1 MLSEAILLIFGWN
14 MSKDYEILF
23 RLQAKYSSQFAT
35 GFSDAAEKIQNLS
48 EKTAEL
54 NKTSKDISG
63 LIAARERAKAAAAE
77 YFRCKAAVEGLS
89 KAVAG
94 TKSPSTEM
102 LKALSSQQ
110 EKLRKAK
117 RALDAQKDSVRKG
130 NAALSQYGKTTK
142 DLIQSQTQME
152 QAVVRLTT
160 ARRRLLSIETKNLK
174 AEQKMQASGDLAVS
188 SIVMMQYVGEKAVH
202 AMSAPVKAAMSMQ
215 DAMADIAKVVNFDD
229 PEGIAKMQT
238 TLEKMSLSIPVTAEG
253 LAQIAAAAGQSGV
266 AAGELAAFTEQAAKM
281 GVAFD
286 MTAADAGE
294 MMAKWR
300 SGMQLTQDQAVALAD
315 ATNALSN
322 ANAAQAKQ
330 IGETL
335 QRYGALG
342 KVAGL
347 TETQTA
353 ALAATVISSGA
364 EAEVAAT
371 GINAFMRALTRG
383 GSMTDLQ
390 AAAFGNIGFDPIQL
404 QKQIQQDAPKA
415 IMDVL
420 NRIKVKVP
428 KELQMQY
435 LTAMF
440 GDEGARALGPM
451 LTNTELLAK
460 NFELVAKRENYTGSM
475 LGEFEARMKTTSNA
489 LELAGHAISYVSGAV
504 GAPLLD
510 PLRAAMLQFVR
521 MGEAVGDW
529 ISQNQTFVSRV
540 MTAGG
545 AVMTAVMAFHAM
557 RMAAG
562 LALAPFYAVSKT
574 VLTVRAA
581 MLAGGA
587 AAKVWAVACTGASLV
602 AKGLTLAT
610 KGLGVALRFL
620 CLNPVGLAVTAIAG
634 LVAAGVALYKNWDTV
649 KTYMSQTWAAIAA
662 AAKSPINSM
671 IGMINSLI
679 DAINGLLSFKVPDWV
694 PGVGGKSMSVEIPKV
709 PQLAEGGVATGPTLA
724 MVGEGREPEAI
735 LPLSRLPEVG
745 GGRGPMSVSVNFA
758 PVINLTGGK
767 DAYEGVRRGLAEG
780 SKSLKHE
787 LERLLADERRLS
799 FS

>member
-1 MLSEAILLIFGWN
+1 MANE
-14 MSKDYEILF
+14 YEILF
-23 RLQAKYSSQFAT
+23 RLQSKYSSQFAT
-35 GFSDAAEKIQNLS
+35 DFSKAAANTQNLS

-54 NKTSKDISG
+54 NKTSKDIRG

-77 YFRCKAAVEGLS
+77 FFRCKAAVDSLS

-102 LKALSSQQ
+102 LKALSEQQ

-142 DLIQSQTQME
+142 DLAQSQAQME
-152 QAVVRLTT
+152 QAVVRLTA
-160 ARRRLLSIETKNLK
+160 ARRRLLSVEAKQLK
-174 AEQKMQASGDLAVS
+174 AGQRMQASADLAVS
-188 SIVMMQYVGEKAVH
+188 SVVMMQFVGEKAVH
-202 AMSAPVKAAMSMQ
+202 ALSAPVKAAMSMQ
-215 DAMADIAKVVNFDD
+215 DAMADIAKVVDFDD
-229 PEGIAKMQT
+229 PQGLAKMQT

-300 SGMQLTQDQAVALAD
+300 SGMQLTQDQTVALAD

-330 IGETL
+330 IGKTL

-383 GSMTDLQ
+383 GGMTDLQ
-390 AAAFGNIGFDPIQL
+390 AAAFGNVGFDPIQL
-404 QKQIQQDAPKA
+404 QKQIQKDAPKA

-420 NRIKVKVP
+420 NGIKVKIP

-451 LTNTELLAK
+451 LANTELLAK
-460 NFELVAKRENYTGSM
+460 NFELVAKRENYSGSM

-504 GAPLLD
+504 GAPLLE
-510 PLRAAMLQFVR
+510 PLRTTMLEFVR
-521 MGEAVGDW
+521 MGEVVGDW
-529 ISQNQTFVSRV
+529 VSRNQTLVSGL

-545 AVMTAVMAFHAM
+545 AALTAVMAFHAI
-557 RMAAG
+557 RMAVG
-562 LALAPFYAVSKT
+562 LIFAPIFAASKAVLAVRTSM
-574 VLTVRAA
+574 LT
-581 MLAGGA
+581 GGA
-587 AAKVWAVACTGASLV
+587 AAKVWSVACAGAGVV
-602 AKGLTLAT
+602 AKGLTLAV
-610 KGLGVALRFL
+610 KGLGIALRFM
-620 CLNPVGLAVTAIAG
+620 CANPIGLAVTAIAG
-634 LVAAGVALYKNWDTV
+634 LVAAGIALYKNWDTV
-649 KTYMSQTWAAIAA
+649 KAYMTQTWNTIAA
-662 AAKSPINSM
+662 ATKGPINSV

-679 DAINGLLSFKVPDWV
+679 GAINSLLSFKVPDWV
-694 PGVGGKSMSVEIPKV
+694 PGLGGKSLSVDIPKV
-709 PQLAEGGVATGPTLA
+709 PQLAEGGIATGPTLA
-724 MVGEGREPEAI
+724 MVGEGKESEAI

-745 GGRGPMSVSVNFA
+745 GKGPASINVNFA
-758 PVINLTGGK
+758 PVINVSGGK
-767 DAYEGVRRGLAEG
+767 DAYEGVRRGLTEG
-780 SKSLKHE
+780 SKSLKQD
-787 LERLLADERRLS
+787 LQRLMAEERRLS
-799 FS
+799 FF